1 MHQVKQA
8 AVWDSRNSHFC
19 LLLAILAEIC
29 RILIKRMYG
38 IAEREVAMKAVKAPS
53 DRKASGK
60 APGRKPSW
68 EEGSTFTMRLDKKLL
83 NAFHE
88 AAAAKGYTASELMRE
103 FMQRVVQSA
112 EQDKAPAKRY
122 DH

>member
-1 MHQVKQA
+1 
-8 AVWDSRNSHFC
+8 
-19 LLLAILAEIC
+19 
-29 RILIKRMYG
+29 
-38 IAEREVAMKAVKAPS
+38 MKAGS

-88 AAAAKGYTASELMRE
+88 AAGEKGYTASELLRE
-103 FMQRVVQSA
+103 FMQRVVQVS
-112 EQDKAPAKRY
+112 EQGKAPTKRY